1 MSNVLNEIANYIKN
15 NDNYS
20 LIAHSGPDGDS
31 IGSILA
37 LGLSLKEIGKRVKMY
52 SSDPIPKGFKF
63 LESVN
68 EIIIGTPDN
77 YNDTLLVLDC
87 SDEKRLLAQDIHY
100 KQFKTIINI
109 DHHPFNTGFGDL
121 NYCDDKRI
129 ATAELVYELIV
140 NLGIKLTKKIADP
153 LFLGIS
159 TDSGWFGYENTSP
172 YTHEITSELLKTG
185 VQQTTFKNNLE
196 KTTLNH
202 LRFLGY
208 AFSKIEQFN
217 DGTISLLLM
226 SERDLHTHGLGDFGE
241 VENLVNYLRNIEG
254 TDVAILIK
262 EEKGLYKFSM
272 RSTSHFDV
280 GDLCRGFGGG
290 GHNKA
295 AGFSTKENPNQLIEE
310 IIEKIKQSRG

>member
-1 MSNVLNEIANYIKN
+1 MSSVLSEVVNYIRN

-20 LIAHSGPDGDS
+20 IIAHGGPDGDS

-37 LGLSLKEIGKRVKMY
+37 LGLSLKEMGKRVRMY
-52 SSDPIPKGFKF
+52 SSDPIPKSFAF
-63 LESVN
+63 MESIN
-68 EIIIGTPDN
+68 EINIGVPDN
-77 YNDTLLVLDC
+77 YSDTLLVLDC
-87 SDEKRLLAQDIHY
+87 SDEKRLVAQDVNY
-100 KQFKTIINI
+100 KRFKTVINI

-121 NYCDDKRI
+121 NYCDDQRI

-140 NLGIKLTKKIADP
+140 SLGIKLTREIADP
-153 LFLGIS
+153 LYLGIS
-159 TDSGWFGYENTSP
+159 TDSGWFGYENTSSK
-172 YTHEITSELLKTG
+172 THEIASKLLKSG

-202 LRFLGY
+202 LKFLGY
-208 AFSKIEQFN
+208 AFSKIEQFK
-217 DGTISLLLM
+217 DGTISLLLI

-241 VENLVNYLRNIEG
+241 VEDLVNYLRNIEG
-254 TDVAILIK
+254 TEVAILIK

-280 GDLCRGFGGG
+280 GDLCRHFGGG

-295 AGFSTKENPNQLIEE
+295 AGFSTKESPNKLIED
-310 IIEKIKQSRG
+310 IIEKIK